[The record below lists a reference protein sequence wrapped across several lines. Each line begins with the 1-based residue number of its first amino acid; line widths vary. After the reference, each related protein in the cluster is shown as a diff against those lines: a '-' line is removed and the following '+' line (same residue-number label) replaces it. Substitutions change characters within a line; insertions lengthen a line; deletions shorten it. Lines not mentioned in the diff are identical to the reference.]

1 METNYI
7 IILNFSVGEVI
18 RIRLD
23 KEQLEESE
31 KYDVFED
38 YLETLEEKYD
48 FRLKDCQWMITET
61 YLERSFWFL
70 KRLRKGKLPD
80 SKGGF
85 SFFLFLPH

>member
-31 KYDVFED
+31 KYDDLEA
-38 YLETLEEKYD
+38 YLETLEEKYS
-48 FRLKDCQWMITET
+48 FRLKDCQWMVTEN
-61 YLERSFWFL
+61 YLERSF
-70 KRLRKGKLPD
+70 
-80 SKGGF
+80 GF
-85 SFFLFLPH
+85 

>member
-31 KYDVFED
+31 KYDDFET
-38 YLETLEEKYD
+38 YLETLEEKYG
-48 FRLKDCQWMITET
+48 FSLKDCQWMVTET
-61 YLERSFWFL
+61 YQERSF
-70 KRLRKGKLPD
+70 
-80 SKGGF
+80 GF
-85 SFFLFLPH
+85 